1 MLQIIAKLMG
11 RTKPGTDLPNRFG
24 ANVFAVCRRKT
35 IRTYFPAPPIRKPLR
50 HLRLPSARE
59 LVRGDDEKCPAL
71 IETSCAPQ
79 RDDAAAQQDQ
89 HGHSYGRG
97 PSPTYLHIRD
107 PREDSKCREYRDDR
121 SNQHPIQ

>member
-1 MLQIIAKLMG
+1 MLQIIAKLM
-11 RTKPGTDLPNRFG
+11 RRAKPGAKLPNRFG
-24 ANVFAVCRRKT
+24 TNVFAVYRRKT

-50 HLRLPSARE
+50 HLRLPATRG
-59 LVRGDDEKCPAL
+59 LVCGDDENCAAL
-71 IETSCAPQ
+71 IEASRAPK
-79 RDDAAAQQDQ
+79 RDNAAAQQDQ

-97 PSPTYLHIRD
+97 PSPTYLHMRD